1 MELAMNHVD
10 SPADSTRQQILR
22 AAEREFARRPYSV
35 VSLDDIIARA
45 GVSKGAMYFH
55 FQSKLALAMT
65 IVDEQC
71 EQVRVWFTQRL
82 SYRLSGLESLVETT
96 YFLGTQ
102 DIHSVGIRAGLN
114 LLEQIGRR
122 DGVQAKVFMQWSP
135 AITAMVQR
143 GIADGDID
151 DNTRVDG
158 VTRLLIMVYLGLRR
172 TADLDSP
179 QEFFAD
185 LESAWLLTMP
195 GFTNSERLP
204 YFMQFVKRCTSVA
217 KNTAAPPTDAE

>member
-1 MELAMNHVD
+1 VTDYVD

-22 AAEREFARRPYSV
+22 AAEREFAQRPYSA

-65 IVDEQC
+65 IIDEQC

-82 SYRLSGLESLVETT
+82 SHRLSGLESLVETT

-102 DIHSVGIRAGLN
+102 DIRSVGIRAGLN

-143 GIADGDID
+143 GIADGDII
-151 DNTRVDG
+151 DNTRVDD
-158 VTRLLIMVYLGLRR
+158 VTRLLIMIYMGLRQ
-172 TADLDSP
+172 TADLNLP
-179 QEFFAD
+179 REFFAD
-185 LESAWLLTMP
+185 LESAWLLILP
-195 GFTNSERLP
+195 GFIDPERLS
-204 YFMQFVKRCTSVA
+204 YFVQFVKRCTSVA
-217 KNTAAPPTDAE
+217 KNTAAPATGPQ

>member
-1 MELAMNHVD
+1 VTDHID

-22 AAEREFARRPYSV
+22 AAEREFAQRPYSV

-55 FQSKLALAMT
+55 FQSKLALAMA
-65 IVDEQC
+65 IIDEQC
-71 EQVRVWFTQRL
+71 EHVRVWFTQRL
-82 SYRLSGLESLVETT
+82 SHRLSGLESLVETT

-102 DIHSVGIRAGLN
+102 DIRSVGIRAGLN

-122 DGVQAKVFMQWSP
+122 DDVQAKVFMQWSP
-135 AITAMVQR
+135 ALTAMIQR
-143 GIADGDID
+143 GIADGDIV

-158 VTRLLIMVYLGLRR
+158 VARLLITIYVGLRQ

-185 LESAWLLTMP
+185 LESAWLLTLP
-195 GFTNSERLP
+195 GFTDPERLP
-204 YFMQFVKRCTSVA
+204 YFVQFVKRCTSVA
-217 KNTAAPPTDAE
+217 KNTATPSTDAE